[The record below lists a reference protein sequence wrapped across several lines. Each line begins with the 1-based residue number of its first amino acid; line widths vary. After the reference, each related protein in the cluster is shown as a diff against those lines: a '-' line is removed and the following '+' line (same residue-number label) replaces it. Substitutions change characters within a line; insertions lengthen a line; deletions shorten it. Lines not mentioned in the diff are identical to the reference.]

1 MMQVGLKT
9 ASLTTSAPA
18 TTGRG
23 GIDAPQSVGR
33 VQVPDA
39 TTTRNAFPEAALLS
53 RRPMRYNVQL
63 NQQLTAV
70 QQADSYLAKTETQL
84 LQLRQAAS
92 RGGDTSAQSSALKKH
107 LDRRTQLSGG
117 TINRHLTASLEQK
130 STVNFTLPGSEK
142 ILAQPAGETLV
153 FSLGGRQREM
163 AAIALPEEATPR
175 QTLTR
180 LNVGL
185 GRLGIHASQT
195 GSGQLV
201 FSVDESRW
209 ERVSQQLTVR
219 GEGHHYPADSFTLLA
234 PQAENAS
241 SDEVLSLTTRRER
254 EGQVKLQHTLEHITS
269 QRSKLRQQQD
279 RVSSRISDMAT
290 VYSPM
295 QALETSQSLGDA
307 LARSAGSFSTLSQA
321 LGAQANVHLA
331 TVKNL
336 LG

>member
-1 MMQVGLKT
+1 MQVGLKT
-9 ASLTTSAPA
+9 ATLSTSAPA

-23 GIDAPQSVGR
+23 SIDAPKSVAR
-33 VQVPDA
+33 ASAPEVTSA
-39 TTTRNAFPEAALLS
+39 RNAFPEAALIS

-70 QQADSYLAKTETQL
+70 QQADNYLAKTETQL
-84 LQLRQAAS
+84 LQLRQAS
-92 RGGDTSAQSSALKKH
+92 VRGGDISVQENALQKH
-107 LDRRTQLSGG
+107 LSRRTQLSGG

-130 STVNFTLPGSEK
+130 STVNFTLLGSEK
-142 ILAQPAGETLV
+142 LLSQPGGETLV

-163 AAIALPEEATPR
+163 AAITLPEEATPR
-175 QTLTR
+175 QILTK

-185 GRLGIHASQT
+185 GRLGIHAKQAGT
-195 GSGQLV
+195 GQLV

-209 ERVSQQLTVR
+209 DRVSQQLTVR
-219 GEGHHYPADSFTLLA
+219 GEGHHYPADAFTLLA

-241 SDEVLSLTTRRER
+241 SDDVLTLATRRER
-254 EGQVKLQHTLEHITS
+254 EGQVKLQNTLEHITT

-279 RVSSRISDMAT
+279 RVSLRINDMAT
-290 VYSPM
+290 VYSPA
-295 QALETSQSLGDA
+295 QALETSRGLGDA
-307 LARSAGSFSTLSQA
+307 LARSGSSFSTLSQA
-321 LGAQANVHLA
+321 LNTQANVRLA